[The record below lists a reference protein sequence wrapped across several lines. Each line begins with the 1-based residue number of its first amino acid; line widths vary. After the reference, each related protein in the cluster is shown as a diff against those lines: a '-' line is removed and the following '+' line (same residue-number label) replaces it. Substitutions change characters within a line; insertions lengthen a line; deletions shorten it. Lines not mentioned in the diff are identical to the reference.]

1 MGRHSILPIIFLSL
15 LPLFSRAQERST
27 LRGKVIDAVTESA
40 LRDVHIGVKGTALG
54 AVTQADGTFELV
66 LPEKRSVVL
75 HVSRIGYAEQ
85 DRTVDRKSVLSG
97 ESLLI
102 RLATSAV
109 ELAPV
114 TIQRP
119 APEVVYQR
127 EDLHVGDYFTNN
139 EGLWVLTYDKPQLWH
154 RQDQAG
160 RQVYKDARLHLLDT
174 NFVEQCSVR
183 LPTNVCRLRHDA
195 AYRTIVE
202 GVDKAWV
209 ATLVNGEMQ
218 LQEISM
224 KVLKENVL
232 PWTDS
237 IPGHLLGN
245 NFDATFPA
253 FEHFAYDPQSE
264 ETRAICAVQDDHLM
278 ELFRSQYKYMSGH
291 DKVVAM
297 DLAIETGIDAEIIAG
312 YMTQFHKD
320 IYFDPPY
327 APLFVVKDT
336 LCVFDHYTE
345 RIRRFLPD
353 LTEVEAVPMTHHKER
368 TWKTRL
374 LQDRSDGTVYALF
387 ARNLHTWL
395 RSVDPS
401 TGKLGPMR
409 ELDHPFPEEVQVHG
423 GHAYFI
429 YRTYGSLQHRTLY
442 RQAIK

>member
-1 MGRHSILPIIFLSL
+1 MGCHSIRLIL
-15 LPLFSRAQERST
+15 LLLLMPLVAHGQERIV
-27 LRGKVIDAVTESA
+27 LRGSVLDAVTEKP
-40 LRDVHIGVKGTALG
+40 LENVHIGVAGTQTG
-54 AVTQADGTFELV
+54 AVSAADGTFEITLS
-66 LPEKRSVVL
+66 EARSIVL
-75 HVSRIGYAEQ
+75 HISLVGYGEQ
-85 DRTVDRKSVLSG
+85 DRAVGPKVLKSGTPLV
-97 ESLLI
+97 I
-102 RLATSAV
+102 RLAQQV
-109 ELAPV
+109 IELSGV

-127 EDLHVGDYFTNN
+127 EDLHVGDYFTND

-154 RQDQAG
+154 RADEAG
-160 RQVYKDARLHLLDT
+160 KQVYRDGRLHLLDT

-183 LPTNVCRLRHDA
+183 LPADVSRLRHDA
-195 AYRTIVE
+195 SYRTIVE

-209 ATLVNGEMQ
+209 ATDEKGEVR
-218 LQEISM
+218 LQAISL

-245 NFDATFPA
+245 NFDETFPA
-253 FEHFAYDPQSE
+253 FEHFAYDPKSE

-297 DLAIETGIDAEIIAG
+297 DLALETGIDAEIIAG

-327 APLFVVKDT
+327 APLFVVRDT

-353 LTEVEAVPMTHHKER
+353 LTEVDAVPITHQKER
-368 TWKTRL
+368 TWRTRL

-395 RSVDPS
+395 RSIDPS
-401 TGKLGPMR
+401 TGLLGPMR
-409 ELDHPFPEEVQVHG
+409 ALDHPFPEEVQVHG

-429 YRTYGSLQHRTLY
+429 YRPFGSLQHRTLY